1 MTEEAPQCDPPIDW
15 RLTTGD
21 GAHRLRDLNEKCTTT
36 NMKREASVRT
46 VFAAAALL
54 LFPRVLLGAP
64 DLELR
69 MSVDIPVPGPGQ
81 PVQFTVTLN
90 NIGTD
95 PATGVIVNDKL
106 PAELAIPAGMAA
118 FTSTGT
124 YSADTGT
131 WIVGDMAAGATAVL
145 VLPAIVAAATQPPCS
160 ANVAETSN
168 SLDTQKS
175 NNRAV
180 AAVRKSANDRCVD
193 LAVSGRGN
201 LVPPCEKSRHLDL
214 SVSVANAGP
223 DAASNVFVDLG
234 QTPVIAP
241 GLRFTNTGCTGTRCT
256 IASIPAGSTVTLLA
270 LSSDFANSTSQTL
283 VLNFAASSS
292 DTDYATANNQA
303 TSSGVVPVFD
313 TCDIDIDLPKGAGVA
328 CFIATAAYGSPLEPH
343 VQALREFR
351 DRYLQQNALGRAF
364 IALYYR
370 HSPPI
375 ADLVAAHGS
384 LRFLARAILTPV
396 VLIVVHPVE
405 SLSAVILMLAAMAGI
420 RAQRRRVGLPR

>member
-1 MTEEAPQCDPPIDW
+1 
-15 RLTTGD
+15 
-21 GAHRLRDLNEKCTTT
+21 
-36 NMKREASVRT
+36 MKREASVRT
-46 VFAAAALL
+46 VLAAEVLL
-54 LFPRVLLGAP
+54 LFPGVLFAAP

-90 NIGTD
+90 NIGAD
-95 PATGVIVNDKL
+95 PATGVVVNDKL

-124 YSADTGT
+124 YTPDTGT

-145 VLPAIVAAATQPPCS
+145 VLPAIVAVATQPPCS
-160 ANVAETSN
+160 VNVADTSN
-168 SLDTQKS
+168 SLDTQRS

-180 AAVRKSANDRCVD
+180 AAVRKSVNDRCVD

-201 LVPPCEKSRHLDL
+201 LVPPCEKSRHLDV
-214 SVSVANAGP
+214 SVSVTNAGP
-223 DAASNVFVDLG
+223 DAASNVFVDLD
-234 QTPVIAP
+234 QSPAIVP
-241 GLRFTNTGCTGTRCT
+241 GLRFTGAGCTGTRCS
-256 IASIPAGSTVTLLA
+256 IASIPAGSNVTLQA
-270 LSSDFANSTSQTL
+270 ISSDFANSTSQALT
-283 VLNFAASSS
+283 LNFAASSS
-292 DTDYATANNQA
+292 DTDYATTNNQA

-351 DRYLQQNALGRAF
+351 DRHLQQFALGRAF
-364 IALYYR
+364 IAFYYR

-375 ADLVAAHGS
+375 ADLVAAHDS
-384 LRFLARAILTPV
+384 LRLLVRAILTPV

-405 SLSAVILMLAAMAGI
+405 SLAAVILVFAALVGA
-420 RAQRRRVGLPR
+420 RAQRRRRA

>member
-1 MTEEAPQCDPPIDW
+1 
-15 RLTTGD
+15 
-21 GAHRLRDLNEKCTTT
+21 
-36 NMKREASVRT
+36 MKREASVRM

-54 LFPRVLLGAP
+54 LFPGLLLAAP

-81 PVQFTVTLN
+81 PAQFTVTLT

-95 PATGVIVNDKL
+95 PATGVMVNDKL
-106 PAELAIPAGMAA
+106 PAELVIPTGMAA

-124 YSADTGT
+124 YSPDTGT

-145 VLPAIVAAATQPPCS
+145 VLPAIVAAGTQPPCS

-180 AAVRKSANDRCVD
+180 AAVRKSASDRCVD

-214 SVSVANAGP
+214 SVSVTNAGP
-223 DAASNVFVDLG
+223 DAASNVFVDLS
-234 QTPVIAP
+234 QNPDIAP
-241 GLRFTNTGCTGTRCT
+241 GLRFTSAGCTGTRCT
-256 IASIPAGSTVTLLA
+256 IASIPAGSSVMLQG
-270 LSSDFANSTSQTL
+270 LSSDFTNSRSQTL
-283 VLNFAASSS
+283 VLNFTTSSS
-292 DTDYATANNQA
+292 DTDYATTNNQA

-313 TCDIDIDLPKGAGVA
+313 ACDIDIDLPKGAGVA

-343 VQALREFR
+343 VQALRDFR
-351 DRYLQQNALGRAF
+351 DQRLQQFALGRAF
-364 IALYYR
+364 IGFYYR

-375 ADLVAAHGS
+375 ANLVAAHDS
-384 LRFLARAILTPV
+384 LRLLVRAILTPV

-405 SLSAVILMLAAMAGI
+405 SLATVMLVFAAMAAV
-420 RAQRRRVGLPR
+420 RAQRRRRA

>member
-1 MTEEAPQCDPPIDW
+1 
-15 RLTTGD
+15 
-21 GAHRLRDLNEKCTTT
+21 
-36 NMKREASVRT
+36 MKREASFRT
-46 VFAAAALL
+46 VFAAAIPLLFPALL
-54 LFPRVLLGAP
+54 LAAP

-81 PVQFTVTLN
+81 PVQFTVTLS
-90 NIGTD
+90 NIGAD
-95 PATGVIVNDKL
+95 PATGVVVTDRL

-124 YSADTGT
+124 YSPDTGAWT
-131 WIVGDMAAGATAVL
+131 VGDMAAGATAVL

-160 ANVAETSN
+160 ANVADTSN
-168 SLDTQKS
+168 GLDTQKS

-201 LVPPCEKSRHLDL
+201 MVPACEKSRHLDL
-214 SVSVANAGP
+214 SVSVTNAGP
-223 DAASNVFVDLG
+223 DTASNVFVDLG
-234 QTPVIAP
+234 QTPAITP

-256 IASIPAGSTVTLLA
+256 IASIPAGSSVTLQA

-283 VLNFAASSS
+283 TLNFSASSS
-292 DTDYATANNQA
+292 DTDYATTNNQA

-351 DRYLQQNALGRAF
+351 DRHLQQFALGRAF
-364 IALYYR
+364 IGFYYR

-375 ADLVAAHGS
+375 ADLVADHDS
-384 LRFLARAILTPV
+384 LRLLARAILTPV
-396 VLIVVHPVE
+396 VLIVVHPVG
-405 SLSAVILMLAAMAGI
+405 SLAAVILVFAALVGV
-420 RAQRRRVGLPR
+420 RAQRRRRE

>member
-1 MTEEAPQCDPPIDW
+1 
-15 RLTTGD
+15 
-21 GAHRLRDLNEKCTTT
+21 
-36 NMKREASVRT
+36 MKREASVRT
-46 VFAAAALL
+46 VFAAAILLQFPTLL
-54 LFPRVLLGAP
+54 LAAP

-69 MSVDIPVPGPGQ
+69 MSVDTPVPGPGQ
-81 PVQFTVTLN
+81 PVQFTVTLT

-124 YSADTGT
+124 YTPDTGT

-160 ANVAETSN
+160 ANVADTSN
-168 SLDTQKS
+168 AFDTQRS

-180 AAVRKSANDRCVD
+180 AVVRKSASDRCVD

-201 LVPPCEKSRHLDL
+201 LVPPCETSRHLDV
-214 SVSVANAGP
+214 SVSVTNAGP
-223 DAASNVFVDLG
+223 DAASNVFVDMG
-234 QTPVIAP
+234 QNPAIAP

-256 IASIPAGSTVTLLA
+256 IASIPAGSSVTLQA
-270 LSSDFANSTSQTL
+270 ISSDFTNSTSQTL
-283 VLNFAASSS
+283 ALKFSASSS
-292 DTDYATANNQA
+292 DTDYATTNNQA

-313 TCDIDIDLPKGAGVA
+313 DCDIDIDLPKGAGVA

-351 DRYLQQNALGRAF
+351 DNYLQQFALGRAF
-364 IALYYR
+364 IDFYYR

-375 ADLVAAHGS
+375 ADLVAAHDS
-384 LRFLARAILTPV
+384 LRLLVRAILTPV
-396 VLIVVHPVE
+396 VLIVVHPVL
-405 SLSAVILMLAAMAGI
+405 SLAAVILMLVALAGV
-420 RAQRRRVGLPR
+420 RAQRRGRS

>member
-1 MTEEAPQCDPPIDW
+1 
-15 RLTTGD
+15 
-21 GAHRLRDLNEKCTTT
+21 
-36 NMKREASVRT
+36 MKRQASIRT
-46 VFAAAALL
+46 ALAAATLL
-54 LFPRVLLGAP
+54 LFPGVLLAAP

-106 PAELAIPAGMAA
+106 PAELTIPAGMAA

-124 YSADTGT
+124 YSPGTGT

-160 ANVAETSN
+160 ANVADTSN

-214 SVSVANAGP
+214 SVSVTNAGP

-234 QTPVIAP
+234 QAPSIAP
-241 GLRFTNTGCTGTRCT
+241 GLRFTNAGCTGTRCT
-256 IASIPAGSTVTLLA
+256 IASIPAGSSVTLQA
-270 LSSDFANSTSQTL
+270 LSSDFTNSTSQTL
-283 VLNFAASSS
+283 ALNFAASSS

-351 DRYLQQNALGRAF
+351 DQHLQQFALGRAF
-364 IALYYR
+364 IGFYYR

-375 ADLVAAHGS
+375 ADLVAAHDS
-384 LRFLARAILTPV
+384 LRLLVRAILTPV

-405 SLSAVILMLAAMAGI
+405 SLAAVLLVFAAMAGV
-420 RAQRRRVGLPR
+420 RAQRRRRA

>member
-1 MTEEAPQCDPPIDW
+1 
-15 RLTTGD
+15 
-21 GAHRLRDLNEKCTTT
+21 
-36 NMKREASVRT
+36 MKRETSVRK
-46 VFAAAALL
+46 VFAAAMLL
-54 LFPRVLLGAP
+54 LSPGLLLAAP

-81 PVQFTVTLN
+81 PVQFTVTLT

-95 PATGVIVNDKL
+95 PATGVMVTDKL
-106 PAELAIPAGMAA
+106 PAELVIPAGMAA

-124 YSADTGT
+124 YSPDTGT

-145 VLPAIVAAATQPPCS
+145 VLPAIVAAGTQPPCS
-160 ANVAETSN
+160 ANVAETSTN
-168 SLDTQKS
+168 LDTQKS

-201 LVPPCEKSRHLDL
+201 LVPDCQESRHLTL
-214 SVSVANAGP
+214 SVSVTNAGP
-223 DAASNVFVDLG
+223 DAASNVFVDLS
-234 QTPVIAP
+234 QNPAIAP
-241 GLRFTNTGCTGTRCT
+241 GLRFTSAGCTGTRCA
-256 IASIPAGSTVTLLA
+256 IASIPAGSSVMLQG
-270 LSSDFANSTSQTL
+270 LSSDFTNSRSQTL
-283 VLNFAASSS
+283 ALNFTASSS
-292 DTDYATANNQA
+292 DTDYATTNNQA

-351 DRYLQQNALGRAF
+351 DQHLQPFALGRAF
-364 IALYYR
+364 IGFYYR

-375 ADLVAAHGS
+375 ADLVAAHES
-384 LRFLARAILTPV
+384 LRLLVRAILTPL

-405 SLSAVILMLAAMAGI
+405 SLAAVMLAFAAMAGV
-420 RAQRRRVGLPR
+420 RAQRRRRA

>member
-1 MTEEAPQCDPPIDW
+1 
-15 RLTTGD
+15 
-21 GAHRLRDLNEKCTTT
+21 
-36 NMKREASVRT
+36 
-46 VFAAAALL
+46 
-54 LFPRVLLGAP
+54 
-64 DLELR
+64 

-124 YSADTGT
+124 YSPDTGT

-145 VLPAIVAAATQPPCS
+145 VLPAIVAAAAQPPCS
-160 ANVAETSN
+160 ANVADTSN

-201 LVPPCEKSRHLDL
+201 LVPPCEKSRRLDL
-214 SVSVANAGP
+214 SVSVTNAGP

-234 QTPVIAP
+234 QAPIIAP
-241 GLRFTNTGCTGTRCT
+241 RLRFTNAGCTGTRCA
-256 IASIPAGSTVTLLA
+256 IASIPAGSSVTLQA
-270 LSSDFANSTSQTL
+270 LSSDFTNSTSQTL
-283 VLNFAASSS
+283 ALNFAASSS

-303 TSSGVVPVFD
+303 TSSGVVPGLRYLRHRHRPAQRGRSRVLHRD
-313 TCDIDIDLPKGAGVA
+313 RRLRLAARTARPGAARVPRSTPAAVRAWTRLHRLLLPPFATDRRSRRRPRLA
-328 CFIATAAYGSPLEPH
+328 ATAGARDPH
-343 VQALREFR
+343 AGGTDRRASRRIARRRHAGARRNGRSTGAAAPSGVDIEFR
-351 DRYLQQNALGRAF
+351 
-364 IALYYR
+364 
-370 HSPPI
+370 
-375 ADLVAAHGS
+375 
-384 LRFLARAILTPV
+384 
-396 VLIVVHPVE
+396 
-405 SLSAVILMLAAMAGI
+405 
-420 RAQRRRVGLPR
+420 LPSIY

>member
-1 MTEEAPQCDPPIDW
+1 V
-15 RLTTGD
+15 
-21 GAHRLRDLNEKCTTT
+21 
-36 NMKREASVRT
+36 KRKASVST
-46 VFAAAALL
+46 VFAAAVLCPFPTL
-54 LFPRVLLGAP
+54 LFAAP

-69 MSVDIPVPGPGQ
+69 MAVDIPVPGPGQ

-95 PATGVIVNDKL
+95 PATGVVVNDKL

-118 FTSTGT
+118 FTSTGA
-124 YSADTGT
+124 YSPDTGT

-145 VLPAIVAAATQPPCS
+145 VLPAIVSVATQPPCS
-160 ANVAETSN
+160 ANVADTSN

-180 AAVRKSANDRCVD
+180 AAVRKSASDRCVD

-214 SVSVANAGP
+214 SVTVTNAGP
-223 DAASNVFVDLG
+223 DAANNVFVDLG
-234 QTPVIAP
+234 QTPAIAP
-241 GLRFTNTGCTGTRCT
+241 GLRFTNAGCNGTRCT
-256 IASIPAGSTVTLLA
+256 IASVPASSTVTLQA
-270 LSSDFANSTSQTL
+270 LSNDFANSTFQTL
-283 VLNFAASSS
+283 ALNFAVSSS
-292 DTDYATANNQA
+292 ETDYATTNNQT

-343 VQALREFR
+343 VVALRNFR
-351 DRYLQQNALGRAF
+351 DRYLQQTNLGRAF
-364 IALYYR
+364 IAFYYR

-375 ADLVAAHGS
+375 ADLVAAHDL
-384 LRFLARAILTPV
+384 LRLLVRAILTPV

-405 SLSAVILMLAAMAGI
+405 SLAAVTLLLAAMAGL
-420 RAQRRRVGLPR
+420 RAQRRRRA

>member
-283 VLNFAASSS
+283 VLNFATSSS

-364 IALYYR
+364 IGFYYR

>member
-1 MTEEAPQCDPPIDW
+1 
-15 RLTTGD
+15 
-21 GAHRLRDLNEKCTTT
+21 
-36 NMKREASVRT
+36 MKREASVRT
-46 VFAAAALL
+46 VLAAAMLL
-54 LFPRVLLGAP
+54 LFPGVLLAAP

-124 YSADTGT
+124 YSPDTGT

-160 ANVAETSN
+160 ANVADTSN

-214 SVSVANAGP
+214 SVSVTNAGP

-234 QTPVIAP
+234 QAPAIAP
-241 GLRFTNTGCTGTRCT
+241 GLRFTNAGCTGTRCT
-256 IASIPAGSTVTLLA
+256 IASIPAGSSVTLQA
-270 LSSDFANSTSQTL
+270 LSSDFTNSTSQTL

-351 DRYLQQNALGRAF
+351 DRYLQQFALGRAF
-364 IALYYR
+364 IGFYYR

-375 ADLVAAHGS
+375 ADLIAAHDS
-384 LRFLARAILTPV
+384 LRLLVRAILTPV
-396 VLIVVHPVE
+396 VLHR
-405 SLSAVILMLAAMAGI
+405 
-420 RAQRRRVGLPR
+420 RASRRIARRRLAGVRRNGRGTGAAAPSDVAIHPPSRCRRSNS

>member
-1 MTEEAPQCDPPIDW
+1 
-15 RLTTGD
+15 
-21 GAHRLRDLNEKCTTT
+21 
-36 NMKREASVRT
+36 MKREARVRT
-46 VFAAAALL
+46 VFAAAMLL
-54 LFPRVLLGAP
+54 LFPGLLLAAP

-69 MSVDIPVPGPGQ
+69 MSVDIAVPGPGQ

-106 PAELAIPAGMAA
+106 PAELAIPVGMAA

-124 YSADTGT
+124 YSPDTGA

-145 VLPAIVAAATQPPCS
+145 VLPAIVAVATQPPCS

-193 LAVSGRGN
+193 LAVSGRGS
-201 LVPPCEKSRHLDL
+201 LVPDCAKSRHLDV
-214 SVSVANAGP
+214 SVSVTNAGP
-223 DAASNVFVDLG
+223 DAASDVFVDLG
-234 QTPVIAP
+234 QTPAIAP
-241 GLRFTNTGCTGTRCT
+241 GLRFTTAGCSGTRCT
-256 IASIPAGSTVTLLA
+256 IASVPAGSTGRLQA
-270 LSSDFANSTSQTL
+270 LSSDFTNSTFQTL
-283 VLNFAASSS
+283 ALNFAVSSG
-292 DTDYATANNQA
+292 DTDYATTNNQP

-313 TCDIDIDLPKGAGVA
+313 DCDLDIDFGKGAGVA

-343 VQALREFR
+343 VQALRDFR
-351 DRYLQQNALGRAF
+351 DRHLQQYALGRAF
-364 IALYYR
+364 IAFYYR

-375 ADLVAAHGS
+375 ADLIAAHDS
-384 LRFLARAILTPV
+384 LRLLARAVLTPV
-396 VLIVVHPVE
+396 VLVVVHPVE
-405 SLSAVILMLAAMAGI
+405 SLAAVILLIAALVGI
-420 RAQRRRVGLPR
+420 RVQRRRRAT